1 MRKLVG
7 LPFRHIL
14 DTLSIVALV
23 LALTFAALPL
33 YQAQIPPEG
42 TLAASGP
49 EELKQGYTVVL
60 DAGHGGIDG
69 GAVGSKTGVVEA
81 GLNLAMVK
89 LVQAGLEE
97 KGVRVV
103 LTRTDEAALARGKK
117 ADMAARKKIMNEPGV
132 DIVVSIHMNKF
143 TDPSAK
149 GPMAFYMKGSEE
161 GRRLAELVIAAVCEA
176 VERPARKA
184 NPADYFMIR
193 ESPSPSVLVEC
204 GFLSNPTDEE
214 LLQDAQ
220 YQRKLA
226 AGVVQGVMGYLED
239 RAARLEQGALPA
251 ASPQP

>member
-1 MRKLVG
+1 MRKPRS

-23 LALTFAALPL
+23 LLLTFAARPL
-33 YQAQIPPEG
+33 YRAQIPRKEG
-42 TLAASGP
+42 ALPASGP
-49 EELKQGYTVVL
+49 EELQKGYTVVL
-60 DAGHGGIDG
+60 DAGHGGVDG

-81 GLNLAMVK
+81 GLNLAIVK

-97 KGVRVV
+97 QGVRVL
-103 LTRTDEAALARGKK
+103 LTRTGEDALARGKK
-117 ADMAARKKIMNEPGV
+117 PDMQARKVIINQPEV

-143 TDPSAK
+143 KDASVR

-176 VERPARKA
+176 VERPVRKA

-204 GFLSNPTDEE
+204 GFLSNAEE
-214 LLQDAQ
+214 EALLQDPQ
-220 YQRKLA
+220 YQRILA
-226 AGVVQGVMGYLED
+226 EGIVQGVMAYLESL
-239 RAARLEQGALPA
+239 AEEPLPTPAPA
-251 ASPQP
+251 AP